1 MLRYVILF
9 LLLSFLTKLSGQNKV
24 DGYVI
29 EENGLPL
36 EGVNVRFLPS
46 NAGTHTDSAGYFCLQ
61 LQLPGKLK
69 FTHVNFREVELR
81 LFRDTTLWVVL
92 PSLSHRLQEV
102 KVGGQERGGVVYT
115 SDRQIGRVPA
125 MLGEKDVL
133 KYIATMPGVA
143 TTDALDPGIYVRG
156 GNSVENAFLVNDI
169 EVANPAHLTGI
180 LSTFDPWILNRS
192 VLYKSGFP
200 SKYNDYLSAYINMFP
215 EVGDRENYEGELA
228 VGLLSSALKVRG
240 PLKRRHT
247 AFSLSLRTSYLQGVA
262 KLYNKLNDS
271 ANMPS
276 YAFYDITAAVESH
289 FTERL
294 SVSVFGLFTTDKLNL
309 GRKSGQT
316 DLLKWNT
323 CSFNTRIRYQL
334 PEGELNWRMGYYA
347 GNTKADMSR
356 GIVVG
361 GKNTYNT
368 FILALDY
375 RKGLNEHWD
384 WTGGVKYV
392 HAGFSNGGLKQWNM
406 GDVDFNLY
414 KVYTALNYAP
424 ASGWKVEGGINYQF
438 YAGDKNIGS
447 WSPRLKISWKRMGWN
462 LWADYATTVQY
473 LSRFSM
479 MNLKSPV
486 DIWCPLNRKLKPAE
500 CRQYSLGIDKTW
512 ENGLYAYMALFWK
525 DMLKVK
531 DFGSVSLSDNTTFS
545 DRQIEGT
552 GKAKGIE
559 WDVIYNHESIY
570 CRVNYTLSDSWRRFT
585 EINGGKKFY
594 PPYDMRHNVLLA
606 FSWQFLKKFK
616 WNVMWCYTSGMR
628 TTFPVGVAIAQNI
641 HDDRQTPYFIPVYRE
656 RYNFKLPDNHRLDMS
671 LDYSQ
676 ERKKWNV
683 LWSLGVYN
691 LYNRQN
697 ASFVYFE
704 PEAADKYY
712 TRFVPHSR
720 VLLPFIPYI
729 SVKINW

>member
-1 MLRYVILF
+1 MGWVAELQAQ
-9 LLLSFLTKLSGQNKV
+9 SKV
-24 DGYVI
+24 EGYVI
-29 EENGLPL
+29 QENGLPV
-36 EGVNVRFLPS
+36 EGVNVRFVSS
-46 NAGTHTDSAGYFCLQ
+46 NTGTYTDSAGYFYLQ
-61 LQLPGKLK
+61 LQSPGKLK
-69 FTHVNFREVELR
+69 FTHVNFREVECWLYG
-81 LFRDTTLWVVL
+81 DTTLWMVL

-102 KVGGQERGGVVYT
+102 EVGGQEKGGVVYT
-115 SDRQIGRVPA
+115 FEKQIDRVPA

-133 KYIATMPGVA
+133 KYMATMPGVA

-156 GNSVENAFLVNDI
+156 GNSAENVFLVNDI
-169 EVANPAHLTGI
+169 EIANPAHLTGI

-215 EVGDRENYEGELA
+215 DAGDRENYEGELA
-228 VGLLSSALKVRG
+228 AGLLSAALKIRG
-240 PLKRRHT
+240 PLKRGHT

-271 ANMPS
+271 ASMPS
-276 YAFYDITAAVESH
+276 YAFYDITTAVESRL
-289 FTERL
+289 TERL
-294 SVSVFGLFTTDKLNL
+294 SVSVFGLFSIDKLDL
-309 GRKSGQT
+309 GRKPEQT

-323 CSFNTRIRYQL
+323 WSLNTRIRYL
-334 PEGELNWRMGYYA
+334 LSEGELNWRVGCYA
-347 GNTKADMSR
+347 GNTKADMNR
-356 GIVVG
+356 DIVMG
-361 GKNTYNT
+361 GKNTNGT
-368 FILALDY
+368 FVMALDY
-375 RKGLNEHWD
+375 GRNLGERWNWS
-384 WTGGVKYV
+384 GGVKFE
-392 HAGFSNGGLKQWNM
+392 HAGFSNRGLKQWNM
-406 GDVDFNLY
+406 GNVDFNLY
-414 KVYTALNYAP
+414 KVYTALNYTP
-424 ASGWKVEGGINYQF
+424 ASGWMVEGGINYQF
-438 YAGDKNIGS
+438 YDGDKNTGC
-447 WSPRLKISWKRMGWN
+447 WSPRGRIGWRRAGWS
-462 LWADYATTVQY
+462 LWADYAVTVQY

-479 MNLKSPV
+479 LNLKSPV
-486 DIWCPLNRKLKPAE
+486 DIWCPLNSRLRPAE
-500 CRQYSLGIDKTW
+500 CRQYSLGVDKSW
-512 ENGLYAYMALFWK
+512 DNGLYVYMALFRK
-525 DMLKVK
+525 DMSGVK
-531 DFGSVSLSDNTTFS
+531 DFGSASLADNTSFS

-552 GKAKGIE
+552 GEAKGIE
-559 WDVIYNHESIY
+559 WDVIYNNESVY
-570 CRVNYTLSDSWRRFT
+570 CRVNYTLSDSWRCFD

-616 WNVMWCYTSGMR
+616 WNMMWCYTSGMW

-641 HDDRQTPYFIPVYRE
+641 HNAQQTPHFIPVYRE

-671 LDYSQ
+671 LDYCQ
-676 ERKKWNV
+676 ERDKWDV

-729 SVKINW
+729 SLKISW